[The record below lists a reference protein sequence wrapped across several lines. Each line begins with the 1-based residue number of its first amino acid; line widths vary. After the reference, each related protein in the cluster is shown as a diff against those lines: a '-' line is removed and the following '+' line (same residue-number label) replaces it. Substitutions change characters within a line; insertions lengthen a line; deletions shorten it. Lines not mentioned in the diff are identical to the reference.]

1 MQTQVSIQS
10 PQQQTASQQP
20 LIYFAVHPENVL
32 QLKTFLMMNNI
43 PFNQDNLV
51 PDSPKEPV
59 SLTKLFDSRIEKLD
73 LSNREREV
81 FREVFSGRDYLEI
94 ANRLFVSHETIRSHV
109 KAIYRKLG
117 VKTRAEAIATILDC
131 CPSQS

>member
-10 PQQQTASQQP
+10 PHPQTTSQQP

-59 SLTKLFDSRIEKLD
+59 SLTQLFDSRIEKLD

-131 CPSQS
+131 CPS